1 MRFVAISFI
10 VTNLILL
17 CQKNYSMPT
26 ADILYFLFSATA
38 TIIATLT
45 GLLGVFST
53 FRLQNIDVE
62 ITMLK
67 DLVLN
72 RKMDGLT
79 SLSEFIADEN
89 YHRLEK
95 IYDRNEAGI
104 DLLEQSILNNN
115 LNEILNKYDLSNLR
129 SNQKSYD
136 TIKAMT
142 IRSFALSLVF
152 VIGSLLLLVFANWF
166 ISLQGFYWYITI
178 YFMLIGILLLLYVI
192 QIAKLIE

>member
-1 MRFVAISFI
+1 
-10 VTNLILL
+10 
-17 CQKNYSMPT
+17 MPT